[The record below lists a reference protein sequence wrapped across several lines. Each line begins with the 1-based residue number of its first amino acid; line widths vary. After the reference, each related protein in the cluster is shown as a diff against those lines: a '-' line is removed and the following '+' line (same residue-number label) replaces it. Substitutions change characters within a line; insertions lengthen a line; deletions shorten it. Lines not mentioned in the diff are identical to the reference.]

1 MPEMSKDKDVI
12 ELLKILNDNGMNQ
25 AADNIRK
32 TISYIDSMQDKLD
45 EMINQVDEM
54 RKELKTYSDL
64 QNRSLGE
71 KMKDSAVETKDKL
84 VEVIKI
90 QIVKAEDRIDRIK
103 EALGEA
109 KDKFIT
115 GVRDTLTAIKTRGKQ
130 GLNALIGVTHI
141 RRAFSFMKN
150 DIDKGIQE
158 TEATIDKLTELGNEL
173 RAAREMKKN
182 AFRTFRGKEKKDYE
196 HKRDSVISIVTAAP
210 WKNQKAYYEAFSN
223 LLDKGIKKMEQLAA
237 DVAEIDKV
245 KAESRGEGVDES
257 IGSVASQEKGNPVYQ
272 IAVAEQKQEYHYNDE
287 AFEDYMEKKGMDER
301 RPMVDPSKVPEKKP
315 EKR

>member
-1 MPEMSKDKDVI
+1 MPEMSKEKDVI
-12 ELLKILNDNGMNQ
+12 ELLELLNNNGMSQ
-25 AADNIRK
+25 TADNIRK

-54 RKELKTYSDL
+54 RRELKTYSDL

-71 KMKDSAVETKDKL
+71 KIKDSAIETKDKV
-84 VEVIKI
+84 VEVVRV
-90 QIVKAEDRIDRIK
+90 QIVKTEERIDNMK
-103 EALGEA
+103 KALGEA
-109 KDKFIT
+109 KDKFLNGI
-115 GVRDTLTAIKTRGKQ
+115 RDTLTAIKTRGKQ

-141 RRAFSFMKN
+141 RQAFSFMKN

-158 TEATIDKLTELGNEL
+158 TETTINKLTELGNEL

-182 AFRTFRGKEKKDYE
+182 AFRTFRGKDKKDFE
-196 HKRDSVISIVTAAP
+196 HNRDSILSLVTAVP
-210 WKNQKAYYEAFSN
+210 WKVQKANYEDISS
-223 LLDKGIKKMEQLAA
+223 LLGKGIAKMEKLAA

-245 KAESRGEGVDES
+245 KAELRGEGVDES

-287 AFEDYMEKKGMDER
+287 AFEDYMGKNGMNER
-301 RPMVDPSKVPEKKP
+301 KTMVDLSKVPEKKP